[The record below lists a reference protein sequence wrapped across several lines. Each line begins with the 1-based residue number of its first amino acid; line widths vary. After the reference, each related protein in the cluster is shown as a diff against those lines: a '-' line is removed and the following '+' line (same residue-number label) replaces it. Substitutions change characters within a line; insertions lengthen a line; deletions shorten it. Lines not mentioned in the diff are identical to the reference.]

1 MSAEVTQTTPTQLET
16 TMAADTEEMYSE
28 QTCRDCGSD
37 KVLVVEVNAAR
48 GQRKYI
54 NVCDDCV
61 QSLTEAPEGV
71 YDPVVMAY
79 HPESTYDAF

>member
-16 TMAADTEEMYSE
+16 TMAANSDEMYCE
-28 QTCRDCGSD
+28 QNCRDCGSE

-54 NVCDDCV
+54 NTCDDCV
-61 QSLTEAPEGV
+61 DSLMDAPEGV
-71 YDPVVMAY
+71 YDPKVMAF
-79 HPESTYDAF
+79 HPESDYDAF

>member
-1 MSAEVTQTTPTQLET
+1 MSAEAQNSGTTRLET
-16 TMAADTEEMYSE
+16 TMAANSDEMYSE
-28 QTCRDCGSD
+28 QNCRDCGSE

-54 NVCDDCV
+54 NVCDNCV
-61 QSLTEAPEGV
+61 ESLTDAPEGV

-79 HPESTYDAF
+79 HPESDYSAY